1 MGRSAG
7 LGDAAACKGEK
18 GEKWVLV
25 WGVVLGTRRDS
36 RDCCAAAHS
45 EGLAAQMGGWPLE
58 DVLVSAGTGL
68 IFSILPGVMLRFG
81 FRRKTTSI
89 THQGF

>member
-1 MGRSAG
+1 M
-7 LGDAAACKGEK
+7 
-18 GEKWVLV
+18 
-25 WGVVLGTRRDS
+25 
-36 RDCCAAAHS
+36 
-45 EGLAAQMGGWPLE
+45 E